1 MVSRFS
7 PFLTLLASL
16 CSVLMVAQDRNPE
29 FDREVAA
36 GRQAAERGNYDEA
49 ATHLTAA
56 NQFRQGKCSECYV
69 WLARIEMA
77 QGNLSQAS
85 EQIEKAV
92 VTATAGPQQATAQ
105 LYRGVVL
112 SRQGDLGRAETAFRA
127 ASAANPDCVECR
139 FNLGFVLLKESKD
152 TEGVAVLKAVA
163 PKFAGTPRAGE
174 IQKFIADP
182 GRIRRNY
189 APEFSAKL
197 RSGEE
202 ISLDKLSGKVVLLD
216 FWGTWCA
223 PCRASLPLL
232 KDLAAGID
240 TARVAIVSVDEGDS
254 REKWDGFVRENN
266 MTWPQ
271 VYDGEDRSLYRA
283 FQVDGFPRYVL
294 IGKDGT
300 ILREFKGWAQDG
312 EATISEAIAHALRQ

>member
-16 CSVLMVAQDRNPE
+16 CSVLLAAQNLNPE
-29 FDREVAA
+29 FDREMAA
-36 GRQAAERGNYDEA
+36 GRQAAESGNYDEA

-56 NQFRQGKCSECYV
+56 NQLRQSKCSECYV

-77 QGNLSQAS
+77 KGNLRQAL
-85 EQIEKAV
+85 EHIEKAV
-92 VTATAGPQQATAQ
+92 VTSTTAPQQAAAQ
-105 LYRGVVL
+105 LYRGVVF
-112 SRQGDLGRAETAFRA
+112 SRLGDLGQAETAFKA
-127 ASAANPDCVECR
+127 ASTANPACVECR

-152 TEGVAVLKAVA
+152 AEGVAVLKTVA
-163 PKFAGTPRAGE
+163 PEFAGTPRERE
-174 IQKFIADP
+174 IRRFIADP

-202 ISLDKLSGKVVLLD
+202 INLDTLSGKVVLLD

-232 KDLAAGID
+232 KDLAAGVD
-240 TARVAIVSVDEGDS
+240 PAKVTIVSVDEGDS
-254 REKWDGFVRENN
+254 REKWDRFVRENN
-266 MTWPQ
+266 MKWPQ